1 MTTETYGDPADEP
14 RRAKPSVPLVVF
26 DAGGRPMWKRIGEAG
41 YQYEPEL
48 EARWRAAQRP
58 RRVVQ
63 LSFFDKAA

>member
-1 MTTETYGDPADEP
+1 MTTPHDNADEP
-14 RRAKPSVPLVVF
+14 RRARPSVPLVVF
-26 DAGGRPMWKRIGEAG
+26 DATGRPMWKRIGEDG

-63 LSFFDKAA
+63 LALWDVAA